1 MHVITL
7 NFYYLENI
15 KDKRE
20 LIEVKFK
27 NVKDEI
33 DKRVETLINQVNKM
47 GDKLRTNLED
57 IRKKTLK
64 YFLLIF

>member
-64 YFLLIF
+64 YFLLII